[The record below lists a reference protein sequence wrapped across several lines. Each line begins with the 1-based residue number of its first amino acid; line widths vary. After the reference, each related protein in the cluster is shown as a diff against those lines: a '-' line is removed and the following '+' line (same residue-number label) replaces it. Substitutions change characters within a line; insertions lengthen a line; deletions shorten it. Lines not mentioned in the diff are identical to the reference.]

1 MAPVNEEAVPGQAP
15 VMRRSARVILV
26 DHADRVLLFSAV
38 VPRPTGSG
46 QVIWVLPGGGV
57 EEGESFAVGAAR
69 ELHEE
74 TGLPVAPEHLRGPVA
89 RTRGA
94 WRFQGVDYWSEE
106 AFFFLRI
113 AAWDLSTAD
122 LSPLEREQATN
133 HRWWTIAAA
142 GSTDETVYPRGLA
155 PLVSR
160 LVAGDFPLQPVDL
173 PW

>member
-1 MAPVNEEAVPGQAP
+1 MGGEGAPRQALVQRP
-15 VMRRSARVILV
+15 SARVILV
-26 DHADRVLLFSAV
+26 NHADRVLLFSAIA
-38 VPRPTGSG
+38 PHPDGSEA
-46 QVIWVLPGGGV
+46 VKWVLPGGGV
-57 EEGESFAVGAAR
+57 EEGESLVVAAAR

-74 TGLPVAPEHLRGPVA
+74 TGLLVAPARLRGPVA
-89 RTRGA
+89 RSRGA
-94 WRFQGVDYWSEE
+94 WRFQGVDYWSEV

-133 HRWWTIAAA
+133 HRWWTIAAV
-142 GSTDETVYPRGLA
+142 GRTDETVYPRGLA

-160 LVAGDFPLQPVDL
+160 LVAGDFPVPPVDL

>member
-1 MAPVNEEAVPGQAP
+1 MGEEVALRQAP
-15 VMRRSARVILV
+15 VQRRSARVIFV
-26 DHADRVLLFSAV
+26 NHADRVLLFSAV

-46 QVIWVLPGGGV
+46 QGIWVLPGGGV
-57 EEGESFAVGAAR
+57 DAGESFAVGAAR

-94 WRFQGVDYWSEE
+94 WRFRGVDYWSEE

-122 LSPLEREQATN
+122 LSPLEREQATH
-133 HRWWTIAAA
+133 HRWWTIAAVGRTA
-142 GSTDETVYPRGLA
+142 ETVYPRGLA

-160 LVAGDFPLQPVDL
+160 LVAGDFPVPPVDL